1 MGLAV
6 DEVAAP
12 STEEGGGG
20 GGVKGNGGGNKD
32 KGGPVACLKGVSVS
46 AWNPPPP
53 QRRMVGDLMYL
64 EVRMV

>member
-6 DEVAAP
+6 DEVASP

-20 GGVKGNGGGNKD
+20 GGGANKD
-32 KGGPVACLKGVSVS
+32 KDKDGPVACLKGVSVS

-64 EVRMV
+64 EVR